1 MEVMPGRAGPS
12 PGRPFGARANE
23 AKASDRQDVSPFAL
37 SDVVAD
43 LFPGSLIPK
52 EKYTSYRRVGDKYV
66 SNDIGTLRYGKLL
79 HCVHRNRLVFSYM
92 PTQGD
97 RWPQSH

>member
-37 SDVVAD
+37 SDVVAEQ
-43 LFPGSLIPK
+43 IPC
-52 EKYTSYRRVGDKYV
+52 S
-66 SNDIGTLRYGKLL
+66 
-79 HCVHRNRLVFSYM
+79 
-92 PTQGD
+92 
-97 RWPQSH
+97 